1 MAFKTRF
8 APSPNG
14 RLHLGHLAS
23 ALFVWNVANRYDG
36 EVLLR
41 IEDTDLSR
49 CKPEYTQMIFDDL
62 IWLGLNWPKPARIQS
77 QHLSDYQKV
86 HDELQK
92 RGLLYRC
99 FKSRSEISAKMK
111 GQPFRGNALKPS
123 VEQVLLESGRPYS
136 WRLSLDASKEEL
148 GKVWNEL
155 EYCSLSGEECQ
166 RYPVNPELHGDIVVS
181 GKDSP
186 TAYHIASTHD
196 DAIQG
201 ITHVIRGADLR
212 DAPHIHRL
220 LQVLLG
226 WPEPI
231 YIHHSLILDDE
242 GKKLS
247 KRNLAPSIDS
257 MKSEKVSMPILKRRL
272 ELNVIS

>member
-1 MAFKTRF
+1 MSFKTRF

-14 RLHLGHLAS
+14 RLHLGHIAS
-23 ALFVWNVANRYDG
+23 ALFVWNIAHRHNG

-49 CKPEYTQMIFDDL
+49 CKPEFTQMIFDDL
-62 IWLGLNWPKPARIQS
+62 IWLGLSWPEPVRIQS
-77 QHLSDYQKV
+77 QNLLDYQKA

-99 FKSRSEISAKMK
+99 FKSRTEISAKMK
-111 GQPFRGNALKPS
+111 GQPYRGKPIKS
-123 VEQVLLESGRPYS
+123 SEEQILLESNRPYS
-136 WRLSLDASKEEL
+136 WRLSLDATKEEL

-155 EYCSLSGEECQ
+155 DYCSMSGDEII
-166 RYPVNPELHGDIVVS
+166 RHPVKPELHGDIVVS

-186 TAYHIASTHD
+186 TAYHIAATHD

-201 ITHVIRGADLR
+201 ITHVIRGEDLR

-220 LQVLLG
+220 LQVLFG

-257 MKSEKVSMPILKRRL
+257 LKSEKVSISTLKRRL
-272 ELNVIS
+272 KLNVIT